1 MCNPCRKSDR
11 HAEGYAVG
19 EEDSRES
26 VGGRLEEE
34 EVGVGWRQWW
44 CPEAGGDRVLEGV
57 GGGNRGWGDSGGR
70 RWWWPEAG
78 EDRVE
83 RAEGKC

>member
-1 MCNPCRKSDR
+1 M
-11 HAEGYAVG
+11 VG
-19 EEDSRES
+19 DGGA
-26 VGGRLEEE
+26 GGRRQGEIECWRGL
-34 EVGVGWRQWW
+34 GW
-44 CPEAGGDRVLEGV
+44 
-57 GGGNRGWGDSGGR
+57 GGGGKRGWGDSGGR

>member
-1 MCNPCRKSDR
+1 MCNPCRKSDH

-26 VGGRLEEE
+26 VGGMSRWKWEL
-34 EVGVGWRQWW
+34 GGSSGGARRQGEIECW
-44 CPEAGGDRVLEGV
+44 
-57 GGGNRGWGDSGGR
+57 RGWGDSGGR